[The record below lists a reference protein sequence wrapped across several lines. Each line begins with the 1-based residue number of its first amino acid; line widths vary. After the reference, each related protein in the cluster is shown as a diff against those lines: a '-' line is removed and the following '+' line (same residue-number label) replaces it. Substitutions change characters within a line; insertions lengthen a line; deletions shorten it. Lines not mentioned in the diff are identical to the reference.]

1 MSSLAGKLASLFK
14 LEAGEDEIVEENI
27 PVSIRVDVEDHLYM
41 IPSVPT
47 QPFTFVEVYH
57 QFLTNHPELHVIA
70 VHPEL
75 LYGEFTGHRVIAA
88 KKETTERLRVPEI
101 NVLQKQGNDVLQYI
115 EGFLYYIRA
124 EPINLFVALYD
135 NFRLKHP
142 DLEVISVTPCEPETQ
157 YGFYVLTKPK
167 ASPLPA
173 WKTTID

>member
-1 MSSLAGKLASLFK
+1 MSSLAGKIASLFK
-14 LEAGEDEIVEENI
+14 LEMEEDETLEEIVT
-27 PVSIRVDVEDHLYM
+27 VSIRVDVEDHLYM
-41 IPSVPT
+41 IPSVPSH
-47 QPFTFVEVYH
+47 PFTFVELYH
-57 QFLTNHPELHVIA
+57 QFIVEHPDLQVIN

-75 LYGEFTGHRVIAA
+75 LYGEFTGHRIITA

-157 YGFYVLTKPK
+157 YGFYILTKPK
-167 ASPLPA
+167 SSSVPP